1 MSAFLDALRARAG
14 AGFVPVIPDI
24 KMISP
29 AEGPL
34 FAQRDPAETA
44 KALVKAGA
52 PVLSV
57 VTEERHFGGSMALL
71 RSIIREA
78 GVPVLRKD
86 FIQSAADVEAT
97 AACGASAVL
106 LICAAMP
113 EDLLRECFA
122 AARDLG
128 LDALVEAHTASELN
142 FAASLGCPLL
152 GVNNRD
158 ILALEKDG
166 GTVARTAELAAL
178 KPPGAFLVSESGL
191 QSPADVRRAMAG
203 GADGV
208 LVGTAIWHAEDPSA
222 FYDALSR
229 AEAEA

>member
-1 MSAFLDALRARAG
+1 MSAFLDALRARRA
-14 AGFVPVIPDI
+14 AGFVPVIPDF
-24 KMISP
+24 KMVSP

-34 FAQRDPAETA
+34 FAGRDPAAAA
-44 KALVKAGA
+44 KAMAEAGA

-57 VTEERHFGGSMALL
+57 VTEMEHFGGSLALM
-71 RSIIREA
+71 REIILAAE
-78 GVPVLRKD
+78 VPVLRKD
-86 FIQSAADVEAT
+86 FIQSVTDVEET

-106 LICAAMP
+106 LICASMP
-113 EDLLRECFA
+113 QELLRRCCA
-122 AARDLG
+122 AAQDLG
-128 LDALVEAHTASELN
+128 LEPLVEAHTAAELR
-142 FAASLGCPLL
+142 FASSLGCPLL

-166 GTVARTAELAAL
+166 GTVGRTEELASL
-178 KPPGAFLVSESGL
+178 KPPGSFLISESGL
-191 QSPADVRRAMAG
+191 LSPADVRRAMSS

-208 LVGTAIWHAEDPSA
+208 LVGTAIWRAEDPFA

>member
-34 FAQRDPAETA
+34 FAQRDPAEAA

-57 VTEERHFGGSMALL
+57 VTEDRHFGGSMALL

-178 KPPGAFLVSESGL
+178 KPPGAVLVSESGL
-191 QSPADVRRAMAG
+191 QSPADVRRAMVG

-208 LVGTAIWHAEDPSA
+208 LVGTAIWHAEDPFA

>member
-34 FAQRDPAETA
+34 FAQRDPAEAA

-158 ILALEKDG
+158 ILALEKDV

-208 LVGTAIWHAEDPSA
+208 LVGTAIWHAEDPFA

>member
-14 AGFVPVIPDI
+14 AGFVPVIPDL

-34 FAQRDPAETA
+34 FVRRDPAEA
-44 KALVKAGA
+44 ALGLVKAGA

-57 VTEERHFGGSMALL
+57 VTEEKHFGGSLALL
-71 RSIIREA
+71 RRIAEAA

-86 FIQSAADVEAT
+86 FLQSAADVEAS
-97 AACGASAVL
+97 AAWGASAVL

-113 EDLLRECFA
+113 ENILRECFA

-128 LDALVEAHTASELN
+128 LDALVEAHTASELR

-166 GTVARTAELAAL
+166 GTVARTAELADL

-191 QSPADVRRAMAG
+191 RSRADVRRAVRS

-208 LVGTAIWHAEDPSA
+208 LVGTAIWRAEDPFA

>member
-34 FAQRDPAETA
+34 FAQRDPAEAA

-166 GTVARTAELAAL
+166 GTVARTAELAAR

-208 LVGTAIWHAEDPSA
+208 LVGTAIWHAEDSFA

>member
-34 FAQRDPAETA
+34 FAQRDPAEAA

-57 VTEERHFGGSMALL
+57 VTEDRHFGGSMALL

-191 QSPADVRRAMAG
+191 QSPADVHRAMAG

-208 LVGTAIWHAEDPSA
+208 LVGTAIWHAEDPFA

>member
-1 MSAFLDALRARAG
+1 MSAFLDALLRRAA
-14 AGFVPVIPDI
+14 AGFVPVIPDF
-24 KMISP
+24 KLISP

-34 FAQRDPAETA
+34 FAGRDPVAAA
-44 KALVKAGA
+44 KAIAAAGA

-57 VTEERHFGGSMALL
+57 VTEREHFGGSPELL
-71 RSIIREA
+71 GEIAAAA

-86 FIQSAADVEAT
+86 FIRSEEDVEET
-97 AACGASAVL
+97 AAWGASAVL
-106 LICAAMP
+106 LICASMP
-113 EDLLRECFA
+113 EELLRRCCA
-122 AARDLG
+122 AALDLG
-128 LDALVEAHTASELN
+128 LEPLAEAHTAAELR

-166 GTVARTAELAAL
+166 GTVARTEELAAR
-178 KPPGAFLVSESGL
+178 KPPGAFLISESGL
-191 QSPADVRRAMAG
+191 RSPADVRRAVRS

-208 LVGTAIWHAEDPSA
+208 LVGTAVWRAEDPCA

>member
-34 FAQRDPAETA
+34 FAQRDPAEAA

-208 LVGTAIWHAEDPSA
+208 LVGTAIWHAEDPFA

-229 AEAEA
+229 VEAEA

>member
-34 FAQRDPAETA
+34 FAQRDPAEAA

-57 VTEERHFGGSMALL
+57 VTEDRHFGGSMALL

-208 LVGTAIWHAEDPSA
+208 LVGTAIWHAEDPFA

-229 AEAEA
+229 AEVEA

>member
-14 AGFVPVIPDI
+14 AGFVPVIPDM

-34 FAQRDPAETA
+34 FAQRDPAEAA

-57 VTEERHFGGSMALL
+57 VTEDRHFGGSMALL

-128 LDALVEAHTASELN
+128 LDALVEACPEAEICVESVLPVGEDLDPDGSLN
-142 FAASLGCPLL
+142 DAVRRFNAALAPLAREKGCGFA
-152 GVNNRD
+152 D
-158 ILALEKDG
+158 IYAVYEKDG
-166 GTVARTAELAAL
+166 ALDPALTRDGIHLNFTAYGPWAECIAQLIN
-178 KPPGAFLVSESGL
+178 
-191 QSPADVRRAMAG
+191 ADN
-203 GADGV
+203 
-208 LVGTAIWHAEDPSA
+208 
-222 FYDALSR
+222 
-229 AEAEA
+229 

>member
-14 AGFVPVIPDI
+14 AGFVPVIPDL
-24 KMISP
+24 KMVSP

-34 FAQRDPAETA
+34 FAHRDPAEA
-44 KALVKAGA
+44 ALALVKAGA

-57 VTEERHFGGSMALL
+57 VTEEKHFGGSLGLL
-71 RSIIREA
+71 RRIAEEA

-86 FIQSAADVEAT
+86 FLQSAADVEVS
-97 AACGASAVL
+97 AAWGASAVL

-113 EDLLRECFA
+113 EGLLRDCSA

-128 LDALVEAHTASELN
+128 LDALVEAHTASELR

-191 QSPADVRRAMAG
+191 QSRADVRRAVRS

-208 LVGTAIWHAEDPSA
+208 LVGTAIWRAEDPFA
-222 FYDALSR
+222 FYDTLSR

>member
-1 MSAFLDALRARAG
+1 MSAFLDALRARA
-14 AGFVPVIPDI
+14 AEGFVPVIPDF
-24 KMISP
+24 KMVSP

-34 FAQRDPAETA
+34 FAGRDPVDAA
-44 KALVKAGA
+44 KAMAAAGA

-57 VTEERHFGGSMALL
+57 VTEKEHFGGSPALL
-71 RSIIREA
+71 REIAAAA

-86 FIQSAADVEAT
+86 FIRSVEDVEET

-106 LICAAMP
+106 LICASMP
-113 EDLLRECFA
+113 EGLLRRCRD

-128 LDALVEAHTASELN
+128 LEPLAEAHTAAELR

-152 GVNNRD
+152 GINNRD

-166 GTVARTAELAAL
+166 GTVERTAALAGW
-178 KPPGAFLVSESGL
+178 KPSGAFLISESGL
-191 QSPADVRRAMAG
+191 RSPDDVRRAVRS

-208 LVGTAIWHAEDPSA
+208 LVGTAIWRAADPFA